1 MATFW
6 VDLATANPL
15 VTVIVTDTDA
25 NGTILAVGDQ
35 TLVSQ
40 RRHNDRVESLSGG
53 FVTPGFWDSH
63 VHLLEWGRSFSRVR
77 CQADEGLDQV
87 LSKVRQRAR
96 DLAAEQWLIGVGW
109 NRQALGRDP
118 DIASLDQAA
127 DSHPALMVSLDYHT
141 VWLNH
146 LAIERLELRGEEA
159 RRASQTGILREDR
172 AFWAQDEAA
181 RLDEA
186 GTQAAVSRAVQSAGQ
201 AGFVG
206 VTAME
211 DRHGLL
217 TLAASDAVE
226 GRLRIQLFLRHQAGR
241 GLLHAGISQGFGYHL
256 LTIMG
261 VKLFVDGALGS
272 HTAWMREPYAEEP
285 GNMGICALSPPA
297 MRRWAS
303 LLTGG
308 GLLAAVHAIGDQAVH
323 EAARALQHRP
333 GINGAMHRIEHAQLL
348 GDADLDGLMGSA
360 VGLSMQPAHLL
371 VDRDIAD
378 RYWGARSRGA
388 FRFADILRSGIPLA
402 FGSDAPI
409 APLEPVSGLWAAVHR
424 ARPGDEPWYPDQ
436 RITSDEA
443 IWCYTRGPAILDG
456 RPSGLIEPGY
466 WGDLTVWREDP
477 RIGLSTGEPER
488 LAVQATIVAG
498 RRVFGV

>member
-1 MATFW
+1 
-6 VDLATANPL
+6 
-15 VTVIVTDTDA
+15 
-25 NGTILAVGDQ
+25 
-35 TLVSQ
+35 
-40 RRHNDRVESLSGG
+40 
-53 FVTPGFWDSH
+53 
-63 VHLLEWGRSFSRVR
+63 
-77 CQADEGLDQV
+77 
-87 LSKVRQRAR
+87 
-96 DLAAEQWLIGVGW
+96 
-109 NRQALGRDP
+109 
-118 DIASLDQAA
+118 
-127 DSHPALMVSLDYHT
+127 MVSLDYHT

-323 EAARALQHRP
+323 EAVKALQHRP
-333 GINGAMHRIEHAQLL
+333 GLNGAMHRIEHAQLL